1 MNCACKAGTGFQHS
15 ENLIQGICFNMA
27 VGKRSAGNTC
37 IIGLIRDV
45 KHGIE
50 VALNQCLVDPLVPG
64 LVKHFSRKIQSI
76 DYRIPMTDQIR
87 SHKPGATAYIQDQ
100 GSTILQNVSQDL
112 RYTSRRNVM
121 QSLLQLLIV

>member
-50 VALNQCLVDPLVPG
+50 VALNQCLVDRLF
-64 LVKHFSRKIQSI
+64 LAWLSI
-76 DYRIPMTDQIR
+76 SAEKSSPSITEYP
-87 SHKPGATAYIQDQ
+87 
-100 GSTILQNVSQDL
+100 
-112 RYTSRRNVM
+112 
-121 QSLLQLLIV
+121 